1 VQNCPAHP
9 SVVVV
14 VVVVVA
20 VVLVVVVV
28 VEVVC
33 VVVVVVT
40 VVDVVYTSKS
50 VGQLPLINATQ
61 KPVASFRHGPDVPNL
76 HPPSG
81 HARAVVVLV
90 VTGATVGFV
99 VVGAEPSSHSENE
112 AGHWP
117 SSLKSVHTTVLAP
130 VAL

>member
-1 VQNCPAHP
+1 MQNCPAHP

-20 VVLVVVVV
+20 VVLVVVV

-81 HARAVVVLV
+81 HARAVVVV
-90 VTGATVGFV
+90 VVSVATGAA
-99 VVGAEPSSHSENE
+99 VGAGTWPSKPHSTNPCPHVLVPSSYAAQNF
-112 AGHWP
+112 
-117 SSLKSVHTTVLAP
+117 KIVL
-130 VAL
+130 